1 MKDQPRTS
9 TARAAAE
16 AADWYA
22 RLRAQNVTEIEAMR
36 FRAWIAADP
45 VHRQEFETLDQFW
58 DELGVLEAC
67 PEMAQERRVRWWRS
81 PRFAVQAKASMA
93 AALLIAIAVG
103 WFMYATAGRYD
114 TANAEQR
121 VVSLPDGSTVTLQS
135 NARIELHF
143 TPERRAIEL
152 VRGQVHF
159 DVAKD
164 ASRPFIVAAAGREVR
179 ALGTVF
185 DVHRNADHVLV
196 TLVEGKV
203 AVAPSVAEAGAPVT
217 TVPPVFLKP
226 GEQLSYVATTENA
239 SVAASAA
246 AGVSA
251 KVPDEVSDWRE
262 RNLEFS
268 DALLTD
274 AIAEANRYSR
284 LQVVLDVP
292 RLRDARISGRFEAGK
307 IEMFV
312 EGVCAYLDIDAQRVG
327 EHRIVLRDRS

>member
-22 RLRAQNVTEIEAMR
+22 RLRAQDVTEIEAMR

-58 DELGVLEAC
+58 DELGVLGDC
-67 PEMAQERRVRWWRS
+67 PEVAQERRGRWWRS
-81 PRFAVQAKASMA
+81 PRFSTPARLSA
-93 AALLIAIAVG
+93 AAVMLIAIAAG
-103 WFMYATAGRYD
+103 WFVYATAGRYD
-114 TANAEQR
+114 TAYAEQR
-121 VVSLPDGSTVTLQS
+121 VVALPDGSTVTLHS

-143 TPERRAIEL
+143 TPERRGIEL
-152 VRGQVHF
+152 VRGQAHF

-164 ASRPFIVAAAGREVR
+164 ASRPFVVAAAGREVR

-185 DVHRNADHVLV
+185 DVHRNADRVLV

-203 AVAPSVAEAGAPVT
+203 AVTPSVTETGASAVAA
-217 TVPPVFLKP
+217 PPIVLTP
-226 GEQLSYVATTENA
+226 GEQLSYGAPT
-239 SVAASAA
+239 SSDVAAAA
-246 AGVSA
+246 ATATAANVTAGVT
-251 KVPDEVSDWRE
+251 EWRE
-262 RNLEFS
+262 RSLEFS
-268 DALLTD
+268 DVLLTD